1 LGYDGHD
8 LNFRPCVD
16 LAVRPLEQVGAHVPW
31 LCASDRAIPF
41 PTAVHSR
48 CISACVI
55 DNHDLLR
62 EEELVD
68 FAALLPRPD
77 DEPVDDF
84 FAAER
89 DRPADDSL
97 DDDFF
102 AAGRDR
108 LGDDS
113 LDDDFFAAGRDRL
126 GDDSL
131 DDDFFAVGRGRLD
144 VAAVGAGF
152 LGELLAGGPE
162 ADCGSES

>member
-1 LGYDGHD
+1 M
-8 LNFRPCVD
+8 
-16 LAVRPLEQVGAHVPW
+16 
-31 LCASDRAIPF
+31 CASRGASC
-41 PTAVHSR
+41 ALR
-48 CISACVI
+48 CESSEFCRDLSTISSSATTH
-55 DNHDLLR
+55 HDLLR

-113 LDDDFFAAGRDRL
+113 LDDDFFA
-126 GDDSL
+126 
-131 DDDFFAVGRGRLD
+131 VGRGRLD